1 MAGAMT
7 YRFSIITI
15 NDKGWN
21 VSGARRVPADSV
33 TGRRRLVQPLG
44 GILLFVGVLTVLA
57 LLFAG
62 IVTFTGSGMPVV
74 LPLSYPAGG
83 WHQVC
88 ADASINGM
96 SFNGDGLTLVG
107 AHGMTSVGG
116 VSDPLSVCVMNATDG
131 QRALAYLGSAPQT
144 LFKLTVFVLVAW
156 LLLVARGEGPF
167 TPRVHRKLMALGWF
181 VIAGSVVA
189 SVVHGVAGAYFLAS
203 AVTVPVPVKADVLSA
218 LYGAVLSAPV
228 LAGCA
233 VLTLARIMRAASL
246 MRDDLEGTV

>member
-1 MAGAMT
+1 MRGT
-7 YRFSIITI
+7 
-15 NDKGWN
+15 
-21 VSGARRVPADSV
+21 RRVPADSV
-33 TGRRRLVQPLG
+33 AGRRRLVQPLG

-62 IVTFTGSGMPVV
+62 IGTFAGSGMPVV
-74 LPLSYPAGG
+74 LPLSFPAGG
-83 WHQVC
+83 WHSVC

-96 SFNGDGLTLVG
+96 SFNGDGPTLVG
-107 AHGMTSVGG
+107 AHGMTSVSG

-144 LFKLTVFVLVAW
+144 LFKLAVFVLVAW

-167 TPRVHRKLMALGWF
+167 VPRVHRMLLVLGWL

-189 SVVHGVAGAYFLAS
+189 SVAHGVAGAYFLAS
-203 AVTVPVPVKADVLSA
+203 AVTVPVPVKDDVLSA
-218 LYGAVLSAPV
+218 LYDAVLSVPV

-233 VLTLARIMRAASL
+233 VLTLARIMRAGSL

>member
-1 MAGAMT
+1 
-7 YRFSIITI
+7 
-15 NDKGWN
+15 
-21 VSGARRVPADSV
+21 
-33 TGRRRLVQPLG
+33 
-44 GILLFVGVLTVLA
+44 LFVGALTVLA

-62 IVTFTGSGMPVV
+62 IGTFTGNGMPAV

-83 WHQVC
+83 WQPVC
-88 ADASINGM
+88 ANASINGM
-96 SFNGDGLTLVG
+96 SFNGDGPALVG

-131 QRALAYLGSAPQT
+131 QRALAYLGSAPPT
-144 LFKLTVFVLVAW
+144 VLKLAVFVLVGW
-156 LLLVARGEGPF
+156 LLLIARREGPF
-167 TPRVHRKLMALGWF
+167 VPRVHRMLMVLGWL

-189 SVVHGVAGAYFLAS
+189 SVAHGAAGAYFLAS
-203 AVTVPVPVKADVLSA
+203 AVTVPVPVKDDVLSA
-218 LYGAVLSAPV
+218 LYDAVLSVPV